1 VRLGTCLA
9 LEIAVACGAIGGV
22 WFGVERA
29 GELAGDYF
37 TTREAAASTVTPL
50 GPERPLLALPRAQ
63 LVAADAPR
71 EDATV
76 FGAPDAELLAP
87 INAAKVTRV
96 KLNHG
101 GISLSLRVDF
111 ANGARAA
118 FKPEQTWPQSDP
130 RKEIA
135 AYRIDRLLGIGHVP
149 PAKPIA
155 VPLEDVFAAADPGM
169 RGMVIK
175 RVSEEGVAHKG
186 VLRGEASWWIPEIA
200 LAKLGTARVDE
211 AEGRALWTQYLQADA
226 RVPAKWR
233 AMLAQIATCVLF
245 DQLIDNADRWSGNNT
260 EMSPDGSTLYFM
272 DNSMSFST
280 HEHVI
285 TSGALHRVQR
295 FPRALIGRM
304 RGLTREAVVA
314 ALGDGELLGPL
325 LQDAEIDAIL
335 ARRDGIIEYVDHLIA
350 KYGED
355 EVLAFP

>member
-22 WFGVERA
+22 WFGVGRA
-29 GELAGDYF
+29 SELAGDYF

-50 GPERPLLALPRAQ
+50 GPQRPLLALPRAQ
-63 LVAADAPR
+63 LASADAR
-71 EDATV
+71 HEDTSV

-111 ANGARAA
+111 ANGARAS

-130 RKEIA
+130 RREIA
-135 AYRIDRLLGIGHVP
+135 AYRIDRLLGIGHVS

-155 VPLEDVFAAADPGM
+155 VPLEDVLAAADPGM
-169 RGMVIK
+169 RGLVIK
-175 RVSEEGVAHKG
+175 RVTEEGIAHKG
-186 VLRGEASWWIPEIA
+186 VLSGEAQWWIPEIT
-200 LAKLGTARVDE
+200 LARLGAARIDE
-211 AEGRALWTQYLQADA
+211 PDGRALWTQYLQADA
-226 RVPAKWR
+226 AMPAPWR
-233 AMLAQIATCVLF
+233 SMLAQISTLLVF
-245 DQLIDNADRWSGNNT
+245 DQLIDNADRWSGSNT
-260 EMSPDGSTLYFM
+260 EMSPDGTTLYFM
-272 DNSMSFST
+272 DNTMAFSN
-280 HEHVI
+280 HDHVI
-285 TSGALHRVQR
+285 TAGALHRIQR
-295 FPRALIGRM
+295 FSRALIGRL

-314 ALGDGELLGPL
+314 ALGDGEVLGPL

-335 ARRDGIIEYVDHLIA
+335 VRRDGILEYVDHLIA